1 METFQENLRTFRERL
16 GVNAKE
22 FAAAIGLPYT
32 KYIAYENK
40 GVEPKYD
47 TLIKIAAA
55 LHVSIDDLLG
65 YQPDKVEY
73 WITLVRRAGLMV
85 ERVPMT
91 NEIVITTPWGGSEV
105 FSVERFTAIMQT
117 VTDRAEE
124 INETINE
131 KILVQAVGYAFGR
144 PFIEN
149 QDGTLTAQ
157 RPTMEEIQHESAR
170 LAQQQNNA
178 FPAKM
183 AQKKAL
189 PND

>member
-1 METFQENLRTFRERL
+1 MSAFQDNLRLYREKL
-16 GVNAKE
+16 GINAKD
-22 FAAAIGLPYT
+22 FAAQVGVKYT
-32 KYIAYENK
+32 TYINYETQ
-40 GVEPKYD
+40 GREPRYD
-47 TLIKIAAA
+47 ILIKIAAA

-85 ERVPMT
+85 ERAPMT

-105 FSVERFTAIMQT
+105 FSIERFTAIMQT
-117 VTDRAEE
+117 VTDRTEE
-124 INETINE
+124 INETVSE

-144 PFIEN
+144 PFMEN
-149 QDGTLTAQ
+149 QNGTLTAQ
-157 RPTMEEIQHESAR
+157 CPTIEEIQHESAR

-183 AQKKAL
+183 A
-189 PND
+189 

>member
-1 METFQENLRTFRERL
+1 MGTFQENLRTFRERL

-65 YQPDKVEY
+65 YQVGKLGYWLNKFPMGGLYAEKKNSDFVEMY
-73 WITLVRRAGLMV
+73 INMGNGSGEITD
-85 ERVPMT
+85 
-91 NEIVITTPWGGSEV
+91 
-105 FSVERFTAIMQT
+105 RFTVAYIRQDMFVAT
-117 VTDRAEE
+117 MEKINEEVREE
-124 INETINE
+124 IAAQYNVALSFATSKYFLQGTIPRH
-131 KILVQAVGYAFGR
+131 Q
-144 PFIEN
+144 
-149 QDGTLTAQ
+149 
-157 RPTMEEIQHESAR
+157 ES
-170 LAQQQNNA
+170 
-178 FPAKM
+178 